1 MKIKL
6 EVLDLTGVTVE
17 SHEIEYNPKEYQ
29 NFNKH
34 YNTILTIGDY
44 HYMIKNDGKSLERL
58 EPLDVE
64 EELTAIADWLKSKTG
79 KDVIKKSKFKTNEVE
94 KLIDRMKEID
104 PKDLNKP
111 FDI

>member
-6 EVLDLTGVTVE
+6 EVLDPTGVAVE
-17 SHEIEYNPKEYQ
+17 SHEIECNPKEY
-29 NFNKH
+29 H
-34 YNTILTIGDY
+34 HRVYLTIGDY
-44 HYMIKNDGKSLERL
+44 HYYIKNDGKSLERL

-79 KDVIKKSKFKTNEVE
+79 KEIIKKSKFKTSEVE

>member
-6 EVLDLTGVTVE
+6 ELLDPTGVATE
-17 SHEIEYNPKEYQ
+17 SHEIEYNINENLHQRPL
-29 NFNKH
+29 
-34 YNTILTIGDY
+34 LTIGDY
-44 HYMIKNDGKSLERL
+44 HYYIKNDGKSLERL

-94 KLIDRMKEID
+94 KLIDKMKEID

-111 FDI
+111 FNM